1 MLIITGH
8 TYIQP
13 AEVVLCVADQKTLA
27 IATRLRASNIAKA
40 WKEWE
45 PSASQR
51 RSSSDELLGETIR
64 KGAQ

>member
-13 AEVVLCVADQKTLA
+13 AEVALCVADQKTLA

-40 WKEWE
+40 
-45 PSASQR
+45 
-51 RSSSDELLGETIR
+51 
-64 KGAQ
+64 